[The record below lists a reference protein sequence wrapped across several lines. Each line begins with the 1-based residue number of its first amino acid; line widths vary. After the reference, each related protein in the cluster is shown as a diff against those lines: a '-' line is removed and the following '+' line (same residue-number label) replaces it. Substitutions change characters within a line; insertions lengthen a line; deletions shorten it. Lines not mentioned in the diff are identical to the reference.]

1 MALQPPF
8 LTARQSG
15 PTPGRI
21 VNASSAPAAP
31 PEAAAT
37 LTVGPGICLKGEA
50 ITDCDTLVVGGVIEV
65 ATQARLLRL
74 SERGSFKGEATV
86 DVAEIRG
93 RFEGTLNVRQK
104 LVVFATGRVRGHV
117 SYGSLVIEE
126 GGELAGE
133 VVRANPAQAAL
144 PLQAAA

>member
-8 LTARQSG
+8 ATPRQGG
-15 PTPGRI
+15 PAQGRI
-21 VNASSAPAAP
+21 VNALPAPAAP

-37 LTVGPGICLKGEA
+37 LSVGPGISLKGEA
-50 ITDCDTLVVGGVIEV
+50 ISDCDTLVVDGALEV
-65 ATQARLLRL
+65 ATQARLLRV
-74 SERGSFKGEATV
+74 SERGSFKGEVTV

-93 RFEGTLNVRQK
+93 RFEGTLHVRQK
-104 LVVFATGRVRGHV
+104 LVVFATGRVSGHV

-133 VVRANPAQAAL
+133 VVRSTPAQAAL
-144 PLQAAA
+144 PLQATA